1 MYICIEFW
9 IFFLENDKGVLRF
22 VRNVYIDYEV
32 FEFGMKIVDINDL
45 DRYIKLISIVEKK
58 VCFYFI

>member
-1 MYICIEFW
+1 MYIYIEFW
-9 IFFLENDKGVLRF
+9 IFYLENDKGVLRF

-45 DRYIKLISIVEKK
+45 DRYIKLISIVEEK